1 MEDVSRTSLRPRWFE
16 RIFVTFPK
24 LDRSDRL
31 ELHKRI
37 ESGAQGGVD
46 YVVMMVLSG
55 SLASLGLLEGSTAVV
70 IGAMLVAPLMW
81 PLIGAGFAL
90 VQGNLL
96 LFRKA
101 VVVTLLGIG
110 LGLAVSI
117 IFGLLN
123 PGFEPSMEI
132 EARGTPDLFD
142 LIIAF
147 ASGMAA
153 AYASGRPKVAATLA
167 GVAIAAALLPP
178 LAVIGI
184 ALTNGHPFISGN
196 ATILLV
202 TNLVA
207 IILGASMV
215 FRILG
220 VQESVGRAGAP
231 AWVRKATMVLLL
243 LVVFLIAPLFIHVIE
258 KKRKGQDK
266 PLNYP
271 AAPRVRKA
279 VKTYVSDWPS
289 IEIIALSRTSVEPEA
304 GITIIL
310 STTDKTTHEFE
321 KGLRRT
327 AEEARGKKIVVRI
340 FSLLS
345 AKSDMLGK

>member
-1 MEDVSRTSLRPRWFE
+1 MENVSRTSLKPGWFK
-16 RIFVTFPK
+16 RIIVTFPK
-24 LDRSDRL
+24 LDRGDRL

-37 ESGAQGGVD
+37 ESRAEGGVD
-46 YVVMMVLSG
+46 YVVMMVFSG

-81 PLIGAGFAL
+81 PLIGAGLAL
-90 VQGNLL
+90 VQGNLV

-101 VVVTLLGIG
+101 VVVTLFGIG
-110 LGLAVSI
+110 LGLAVSV

-123 PGFEPSMEI
+123 PGFEPSLEI

-153 AYASGRPKVAATLA
+153 AYASSRRDVASTLA
-167 GVAIAAALLPP
+167 GVAIAAALIPP
-178 LAVIGI
+178 LAVIGV
-184 ALTNGHPFISGN
+184 ALVNGHPFISGN

-202 TNLVA
+202 TNIVA
-207 IILGASMV
+207 IILGASTV

-220 VQESVGRAGAP
+220 VKEPVGRAGAS
-231 AWVRKATMVLLL
+231 AWVRKATMGLLL
-243 LVVFLIAPLFIHVIE
+243 LIVFLIAPLFIQVIE

-271 AAPRVRKA
+271 VAPPVREA

-289 IEIIALSRTSVEPEA
+289 IEIIALSRTSVEPDA

-310 STTDKTTHEFE
+310 STTDKITIEFE
-321 KGLRRT
+321 EGLRRT
-327 AEEARGKKIVVRI
+327 AEKARGKKTQVRV

-345 AKSDMLGK
+345 AKSDMLNK